1 MSKTRE
7 STVTPP
13 CPPAPLNRGN
23 PPDQP
28 GWLDLPTASIH
39 PIPLCQDNMN
49 SKLTIRTFEQSEI
62 ASVEI
67 SNRRLL
73 NA

>member
-1 MSKTRE
+1 MRKTRE
-7 STVTPP
+7 SIITPLGLP
-13 CPPAPLNRGN
+13 VPVNRGN
-23 PPDQP
+23 PPDESRRL
-28 GWLDLPTASIH
+28 GWPLGSVLPSH
-39 PIPLCQDNMN
+39 SRQDKMN